1 MYCILSHS
9 TCYSH
14 TAAIAITTNYTHIV
28 TTGFGVGRIADGVAN
43 PWTVGA
49 GAEPEDDKWAIAK
62 TAVNKPI
69 AVEELDDEAADA
81 AEDAAKAAED
91 AAKAAADAAE
101 EAAKAAEEAAK
112 NGALPTADPTA
123 DPTVVAGD
131 TPTEDPGVA
140 MLPTLDPTT
149 STAAAVPALPVL
161 GPAPATTTTTTT
173 TAVAQV
179 AATAEPS
186 TAASAAPV
194 QIWTGGD
201 LTLQSGPVFA
211 ASAALVSHLCPCIF
225 QVLTLQVVLV
235 AVLVVQH
242 G

>member
-1 MYCILSHS
+1 LLR
-9 TCYSH
+9 
-14 TAAIAITTNYTHIV
+14 THIV
-28 TTGFGVGRIADGVAN
+28 TIGFGVGRIADGVAN

-49 GAEPEDDKWAIAK
+49 GAEPEDDMWAIAK
-62 TAVNKPI
+62 TALNKPI

-81 AEDAAKAAED
+81 AEDAAKAAAE
-91 AAKAAADAAE
+91 AAADAAQD
-101 EAAKAAEEAAK
+101 
-112 NGALPTADPTA
+112 GALPTADPTA

-131 TPTEDPGVA
+131 TPTVAPGVA
-140 MLPTLDPTT
+140 VLPTLDPTT

-161 GPAPATTTTTTT
+161 GPATATTTTTTT

-179 AATAEPS
+179 AATIEPS

-211 ASAALVSHLCPCIF
+211 ASAALVSHLWS
-225 QVLTLQVVLV
+225 
-235 AVLVVQH
+235 
-242 G
+242 